1 MEGGSAGR
9 GQAVRPGSQ
18 AIERALAVL
27 DCFMDGQAEL
37 GVTGIARR
45 LGLSVSTAHRIVRA
59 LVGAGYLAQNPQT
72 DRYHLGRSA
81 VLLGQAAQRALG
93 LELVLPVL
101 EEVAETTGESV
112 NFGVLDGDAAVI
124 QIRIESRHPLRF
136 EQAVGTRV
144 GLYCSALG
152 KALLAF
158 SPEPAAVLRRLPQF
172 EAHTP
177 YTLTTHAAL
186 ERDLALTRQRG
197 YSLDEQ
203 ETQVGV
209 RCIGSPVLDASG
221 FAQSAI
227 AVQIPTV
234 RMPKEKLPEVAPLVL
249 DAAERISGLSV
260 PTAASDRFQAT
271 SVGPREAES

>member
-1 MEGGSAGR
+1 MEPGSAGR
-9 GQAVRPGSQ
+9 MQAGRPGSQ

-27 DCFMDGQAEL
+27 DCFMDGQPEQA
-37 GVTGIARR
+37 VTGVARR

-59 LVGAGYLAQNPQT
+59 LVAAGYLAQNPKT
-72 DRYHLGRSA
+72 DRYYLGRSA
-81 VLLGQAAQRALG
+81 VLLGQVAQRAVG
-93 LELVLPVL
+93 LEHVLPVL
-101 EEVAETTGESV
+101 EEVSGRTGESV

-124 QIRIESRHPLRF
+124 EIRIESKHPLRF
-136 EQAVGTRV
+136 ERTVGARV

-158 SPEPAAVLRRLPQF
+158 NPDPEAVLRRLPPF
-172 EAHTP
+172 ERHTE

-186 ERDLALTRQRG
+186 ERDLALTRERG

-203 ETQVGV
+203 ETQIGV

-249 DAAERISGLSV
+249 DAAEQIRGLV
-260 PTAASDRFQAT
+260 RPDR
-271 SVGPREAES
+271 RL